1 MRRPLKRQRKK
12 SHCEGGIVMS
22 DARLLA
28 EWFPEFAEH
37 LDKMDETYKEMRT
50 IDEKTYQFICFAL
63 AIKARSKPC
72 LLKHFMGALEAGAT
86 VKELAY
92 IMGLTFRE
100 AAGGDDCWT
109 HDALGDYKALI
120 AEGLKSSECCKR

>member
-1 MRRPLKRQRKK
+1 
-12 SHCEGGIVMS
+12 MS

-63 AIKARSKPC
+63 AIKAR
-72 LLKHFMGALEAGAT
+72 
-86 VKELAY
+86 
-92 IMGLTFRE
+92 
-100 AAGGDDCWT
+100 
-109 HDALGDYKALI
+109 
-120 AEGLKSSECCKR
+120 

>member
-1 MRRPLKRQRKK
+1 
-12 SHCEGGIVMS
+12 MS
-22 DARLLA
+22 EQRLLA
-28 EWFPEFAEH
+28 EWFPEFAGE
-37 LDKMDETYKEMRT
+37 LDKIDELYKEMRT

-72 LLKHFMGALEAGAT
+72 VLKHFMGALEAGAT
-86 VKELAY
+86 AKELAY
-92 IMGLTFRE
+92 ILALTMRE

-120 AEGLKSSECCKR
+120 AEGLKSSDCCKT